1 MGEGGKM
8 FRDGDKMIS
17 SSAVEVS
24 CYKGNWVNIVQ
35 VEVEMMATPVGFQ
48 QDSNCSSDKSFRI

>member
-1 MGEGGKM
+1 M

-17 SSAVEVS
+17 SNGVEVS

-48 QDSNCSSDKSFRI
+48 